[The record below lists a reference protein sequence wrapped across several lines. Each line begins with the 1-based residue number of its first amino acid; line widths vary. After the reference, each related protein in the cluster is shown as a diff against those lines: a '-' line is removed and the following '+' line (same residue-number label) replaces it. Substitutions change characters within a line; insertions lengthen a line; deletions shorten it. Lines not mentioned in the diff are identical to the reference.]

1 MSTKRRRYLSY
12 LLRLWQIESE
22 GALVWRMSLESPQTG
37 ERTGF
42 PSLDALLTFLEQ
54 QISVVSDSEA
64 DNGEARGQ

>member
-22 GALVWRMSLESPQTG
+22 GELVWRTSLESPQTG
-37 ERTGF
+37 ERTDF
-42 PSLDALLTFLEQ
+42 PSLDALFTFLEQ
-54 QISVVSDSEA
+54 QISVVSDSED

>member
-42 PSLDALLTFLEQ
+42 PSLDALFTFLEQ
-54 QISVVSDSEA
+54 QISVVLDSEEN
-64 DNGEARGQ
+64 NGEARGQ